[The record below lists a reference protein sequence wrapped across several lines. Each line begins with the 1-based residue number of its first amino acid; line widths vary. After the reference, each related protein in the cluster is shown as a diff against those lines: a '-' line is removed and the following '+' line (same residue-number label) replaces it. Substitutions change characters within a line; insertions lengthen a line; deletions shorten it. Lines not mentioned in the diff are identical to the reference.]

1 MSEETNKALA
11 RRYIEELINRGDVG
25 VADAIFAPDFVT
37 HPADGSARPLSP
49 QSFAQNMLLL
59 RTAFPDWHARIEHV
73 IAEGDMV
80 ADRVWITAT
89 HTGSVRGIPASG
101 KPLAFAAVH
110 HWRVADGKLAE
121 LWGSGRHPDMD
132 AALGVDWQTSR

>member
-1 MSEETNKALA
+1 MMSEEANKALV
-11 RRYIEELINRGDVG
+11 RRYVEELINRGDID
-25 VADAIFAPDFVT
+25 VAEAIFAADFIT
-37 HPADGSARPLSP
+37 HPPHGGALARSP
-49 QSFAQNMLLL
+49 QSFAQNVVQL
-59 RTAFPDWHARIEHV
+59 RIAFPDWHARIEHV

-101 KPLAFAAVH
+101 RPLAFAGIH

-121 LWGSGRHPDMD
+121 LWGRGRHPIMD
-132 AALGVDWQTSR
+132 AALGVP